1 MLDRQTD
8 RYTNWRAVD
17 PVESKQR
24 CTYGRMLLKCS
35 CGFVAAIIGAVVVV
49 EEGEGALNCGD
60 IELDVQRLFLHQVI
74 IKLHNSCVR
83 AIDCFYL
90 LEGIY
95 WGTQEFRK

>member
-1 MLDRQTD
+1 M
-8 RYTNWRAVD
+8 
-17 PVESKQR
+17 
-24 CTYGRMLLKCS
+24 
-35 CGFVAAIIGAVVVV
+35 AAIIGAVVVV
-49 EEGEGALNCGD
+49 VEEGEEALNCGD

-95 WGTQEFRK
+95 WGTQELRK